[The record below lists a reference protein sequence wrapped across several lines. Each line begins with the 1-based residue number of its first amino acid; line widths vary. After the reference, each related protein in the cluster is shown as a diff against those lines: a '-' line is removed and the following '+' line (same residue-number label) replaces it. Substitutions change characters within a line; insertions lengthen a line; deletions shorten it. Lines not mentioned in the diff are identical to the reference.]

1 MVKIASCFSGIGGYE
16 LGLLRAI
23 PDSKVI
29 WQCEIDPF
37 CQRVLKK
44 HWPDAKLYT
53 DITKMDTQEVER
65 PDILAGGYPCQDI
78 SIAGK
83 GEGIHGKNS
92 GLWFYMLALISR
104 IRPSIVCLE
113 NVAVH
118 TIRGGREVVGSLAQL
133 GYDCEWGVIRSGSA
147 FGAPHRR
154 ARWFC
159 IAYSYHRSKAAEIQA
174 GRKINPLCDT
184 RRRHETSHSLC
195 FGRLEHTGQQEKI
208 QSSQHKRIQ
217 REEGEQSFLS
227 EPLHSSDK
235 ISTNAYCQRCQ
246 EQSFYSEP
254 MESTRFPECGMC
266 KTRRENSGNYWKEV
280 EAPSPLCGMD
290 DGIPNRVDRIR
301 SLGNAIV
308 PQCAEWIGR
317 RIVESNLISFT
328 K

>member
-16 LGLLRAI
+16 LGLQRAI

-92 GLWFYMLALISR
+92 GLWFNMLALISR

-184 RRRHETSHSLC
+184 RRGHETSHS
-195 FGRLEHTGQQEKI
+195 
-208 QSSQHKRIQ
+208 
-217 REEGEQSFLS
+217 
-227 EPLHSSDK
+227 
-235 ISTNAYCQRCQ
+235 YCQRCQ
-246 EQSFYSEP
+246 EQSFYSKR
-254 MESTRFPECGMC
+254 MEQTHFPKCRMC

-317 RIVESNLISFT
+317 RIVESNLLT
-328 K
+328 MCT

>member
-1 MVKIASCFSGIGGYE
+1 MVNIASCFSGIGGYE

-23 PDSKVI
+23 PDSKII

-92 GLWFYMLALISR
+92 GLWFNMLALISR
-104 IRPSIVCLE
+104 IRPPIVCLE

-118 TIRGGREVVGSLAQL
+118 TIRGSREVVGSLTQL

-184 RRRHETSHSLC
+184 RRRHETSHSYC
-195 FGRLEHTGQQEKI
+195 KRTQI
-208 QSSQHKRIQ
+208 QTTRGYTS
-217 REEGEQSFLS
+217 EQLS
-227 EPLHSSDK
+227 
-235 ISTNAYCQRCQ
+235 
-246 EQSFYSEP
+246 
-254 MESTRFPECGMC
+254 G
-266 KTRRENSGNYWKEV
+266 GNGKERNFWKEV
-280 EAPSPLCGMD
+280 AAPSPLCGMD

-317 RIVESNLISFT
+317 RIVESNLLT
-328 K
+328 MCT

>member
-37 CQRVLKK
+37 CQRVLRK

-92 GLWFYMLALISR
+92 GLWLYMLALISR
-104 IRPSIVCLE
+104 IRPPIVCLE

-159 IAYSYHRSKAAEIQA
+159 IAYSYHRSKTEQIQA

-184 RRRHETSHSLC
+184 RRGHETSDS
-195 FGRLEHTGQQEKI
+195 
-208 QSSQHKRIQ
+208 
-217 REEGEQSFLS
+217 
-227 EPLHSSDK
+227 
-235 ISTNAYCQRCQ
+235 YCQRCQ

-317 RIVESNLISFT
+317 RIVESNLLT
-328 K
+328 MCT